1 MEIIQNTL
9 IEKLNICKAAGPHGI
24 LAKVIKDCSCIFFPI
39 YNTIFHRGLME
50 GEIFQKWNEAH
61 VRALYK
67 KEANLSAP
75 ITGQSVLPP
84 LYVNYL
90 NH

>member
-1 MEIIQNTL
+1 MTFNT
-9 IEKLNICKAAGPHGI
+9 
-24 LAKVIKDCSCIFFPI
+24 V
-39 YNTIFHRGLME
+39 FHISLRE
-50 GEIFQKWNEAH
+50 GKIPQQWKEVN
-61 VRALYK
+61 VRALLKKEVNVRALLK
-67 KEANLSAP
+67 KEANLCAP